1 MTTPRYDADTSNK
14 MNKMTP
20 MIGSNNANAA
30 IPARGSSS
38 IMTCSGPYAV
48 EEIAS
53 GESAPSATGFDNL
66 SDSSCSLVS
75 GLPRT
80 MRFHPSTKVG
90 EMLELRSDVVTTFTS
105 SGYSMTCRRRS
116 FRVGPSRVGH
126 VCPAIRNVRP
136 SWRWC
141 CPGGLRDSRL
151 YVVGHDLRADTRDPA
166 DHPGDLIGSAI
177 MQQPAQQRRI
187 RSAWQQHRHLGVR
200 MIPHDLQNQLL
211 RGPEQVA
218 IHTLDQP
225 QLGRVPEV
233 LPAPLQPRGVS
244 RI

>member
-90 EMLELRSDVVTTFTS
+90 EMLELRSDVVTMYHFLGLVDDVS
-105 SGYSMTCRRRS
+105 ARIISRR
-116 FRVGPSRVGH
+116 PL
-126 VCPAIRNVRP
+126 AIRAR
-136 SWRWC
+136 
-141 CPGGLRDSRL
+141 
-151 YVVGHDLRADTRDPA
+151 
-166 DHPGDLIGSAI
+166 
-177 MQQPAQQRRI
+177 
-187 RSAWQQHRHLGVR
+187 
-200 MIPHDLQNQLL
+200 
-211 RGPEQVA
+211 
-218 IHTLDQP
+218 
-225 QLGRVPEV
+225 
-233 LPAPLQPRGVS
+233 
-244 RI
+244 